1 MSNFL
6 RILIALR
13 SLPRNINPKGIAGSL
28 LLAAAL
34 LTACGGG
41 DGSESEE
48 DPVEASESSVDTA
61 PPSEAATSKPE
72 TQTGAQAPVAS
83 SGPAVL
89 NASTSCGISGF
100 QAELLRQIN
109 AARAS
114 ERQCG
119 SATMPAVA
127 PLAWNTRLFSAA
139 ARHSRDMAQNN
150 YFSHTSLD
158 GRSMGQ
164 RVRDEG
170 YAWSAVGENIAAG
183 QGSVDAVMSGWL
195 SSPGHCTNIM
205 RSAYTHVAVSCVQ
218 RSGTTYGR
226 YWTMVLAKP

>member
-1 MSNFL
+1 MGVAS
-6 RILIALR
+6 
-13 SLPRNINPKGIAGSL
+13 GL

-41 DGSESEE
+41 NGSEADSA
-48 DPVEASESSVDTA
+48 DFSASSVDTT
-61 PPSEAATSKPE
+61 PPGEATTSMPE
-72 TQTGAQAPVAS
+72 TQAGAPAPVAS
-83 SGPAVL
+83 SGLVAL
-89 NASTSCGISGF
+89 DASTSCGFSGF
-100 QAELLRQIN
+100 QAKLLQQIN

-119 SATMPAVA
+119 SAAMPAVA
-127 PLAWNTRLFSAA
+127 PLTWNTRLFSAA

-183 QGSVDAVMSGWL
+183 QGSVDAVVSGWL

-205 RSAYTHVAVSCVQ
+205 RSTYAHVAVSCVQ